1 MPFFC
6 AVLRRFRA
14 VFSVCGGW
22 KERRIIG
29 AQREEIGVRKGMEE
43 AVRTVRSGGAGGC
56 GSGIWRQPR
65 EGAQVADPGCGDS
78 RIEGARVA
86 EHGRPSAAGQGLRW
100 GGIWAVSVR
109 PGYDFSA
116 EILPYSYYLVY
127 LRI

>member
-14 VFSVCGGW
+14 VFSGGGGG

-43 AVRTVRSGGAGGC
+43 AVRTVRPGGAGGC
-56 GSGIWRQPR
+56 GCRAVATAGEKTHRWRSMAAHQR
-65 EGAQVADPGCGDS
+65 RSKGC
-78 RIEGARVA
+78 
-86 EHGRPSAAGQGLRW
+86 LW
-100 GGIWAVSVR
+100 GGVGAVSVR
-109 PGYDFSA
+109 PGCDFLA